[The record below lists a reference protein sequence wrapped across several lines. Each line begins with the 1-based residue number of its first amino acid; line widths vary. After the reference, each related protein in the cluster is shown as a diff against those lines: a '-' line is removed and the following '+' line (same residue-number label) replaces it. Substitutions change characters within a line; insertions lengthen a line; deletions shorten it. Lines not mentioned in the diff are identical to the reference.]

1 MCHHQTQQNKMF
13 KLDHLGQHKKS
24 NSSIEYTALRV
35 NPNINPE
42 LQMLKMCPY
51 RFINC
56 KKKNV
61 SLWRRL
67 DIRKIKT

>member
-1 MCHHQTQQNKMF
+1 MF

-24 NSSIEYTALRV
+24 NASIEYTALKV
-35 NPNINPE
+35 NPNINPK

-56 KKKNV
+56 KQMYHYGEDQTSGKLKP
-61 SLWRRL
+61 
-67 DIRKIKT
+67 K